1 MKRLIAGYVA
11 SFARWICRSLR
22 SLVMSQASLAS
33 CAARV
38 ASLVCRKLRLLVCRK
53 LCFASLPQA
62 SLASLPQASLAS
74 FVMLLLLV
82 LDGAT
87 ASAQEVICHRGYWD
101 TDGSAQNSIRSLVKA
116 DSIGAWGSEFD
127 VWMTADGV
135 LVVNHDET
143 FEGITIETAKWKQ
156 LKNMRLK
163 NGEPLPTLEQM
174 LECGKALKTR
184 LIVEMKPHTKREQ
197 ELEAARKIV
206 KMVKEMGLE
215 ERVEYITFSYQGM
228 KNLKELAPDGT
239 PVYYLNGEL
248 SPSQLVELG
257 VAGIDYSIGVMRDHP
272 QWIDEAHSLGMKV
285 NVWTVNSDRDMEWCI
300 NYGVDFITTN
310 APEKLQLKLAP

>member
-1 MKRLIAGYVA
+1 MRHLI
-11 SFARWICRSLR
+11 
-22 SLVMSQASLAS
+22 M
-33 CAARV
+33 
-38 ASLVCRKLRLLVCRK
+38 
-53 LCFASLPQA
+53 
-62 SLASLPQASLAS
+62 
-74 FVMLLLLV
+74 LLLV
-82 LDGAT
+82 LASVD

-101 TDGSAQNSIRSLVKA
+101 REGSAQNSIRSLVKA

-163 NGEPLPTLEQM
+163 NGEPLPKLEQM
-174 LECGKALKTR
+174 LECGKGLKTR
-184 LIVEMKPHTKREQ
+184 LIVEMKPHTNRSQ
-197 ELEAARKIV
+197 ERKAAEKIV
-206 KMVKEMGLE
+206 KMVKKLGLE
-215 ERVEYITFSYQGM
+215 DRVEYITFSYQGM
-228 KNLKELAPDGT
+228 KDLKKYAPEGT

-248 SPSQLVELG
+248 SPSQLAELG
-257 VAGIDYSIGVMRDHP
+257 MAGIDYNIGMMREHP
-272 QWIDEAHSLGMKV
+272 EWIDEAHSLGMKV
-285 NVWTVNSDRDMEWCI
+285 NVWTVNSDRDMDWCI

>member
-1 MKRLIAGYVA
+1 MKRLM
-11 SFARWICRSLR
+11 L
-22 SLVMSQASLAS
+22 
-33 CAARV
+33 
-38 ASLVCRKLRLLVCRK
+38 
-53 LCFASLPQA
+53 
-62 SLASLPQASLAS
+62 
-74 FVMLLLLV
+74 MLLLV
-82 LDGAT
+82 ASVA

-101 TDGSAQNSIRSLVKA
+101 TEGSAQNSLRSLVKA

-156 LKNMRLK
+156 LKNLRLK
-163 NGEPLPTLEQM
+163 NGEKLPTLEQM
-174 LECGKALKTR
+174 LKCGKSLKTR
-184 LIVEMKPHTKREQ
+184 LIVEMKPHTDRAQ

-206 KMVKEMGLE
+206 KMVKKMRLE
-215 ERVEYITFSYQGM
+215 DRVEYITFSYQGM
-228 KNLKELAPDGT
+228 KNLKELAPEGT

-248 SPSQLVELG
+248 SPSQLAELK
-257 VAGIDYSIGVMRDHP
+257 VAGIDYSIKVMREHP
-272 QWIDEAHSLGMKV
+272 QWIDEAHALGMKV

-310 APEKLQLKLAP
+310 APERLQQKLMP

>member
-1 MKRLIAGYVA
+1 MRRL
-11 SFARWICRSLR
+11 
-22 SLVMSQASLAS
+22 M
-33 CAARV
+33 
-38 ASLVCRKLRLLVCRK
+38 
-53 LCFASLPQA
+53 
-62 SLASLPQASLAS
+62 
-74 FVMLLLLV
+74 MLLLAIAFV
-82 LDGAT
+82 T

-101 TDGSAQNSIRSLVKA
+101 ADGSAQNSIRSLVKA

-135 LVVNHDET
+135 LVVNHDAT
-143 FEGITIETAKWKQ
+143 FEGVTIETAKWKQ
-156 LKNMRLK
+156 LKDKRLK

-174 LECGKALKTR
+174 LECGKGLKTR
-184 LIVEMKPHTKREQ
+184 LIVEMKPHTSREQ

-206 KMVKEMGLE
+206 KMVKKMGLE
-215 ERVEYITFSYQGM
+215 DRVEYITFSLQGM

-248 SPSQLVELG
+248 SPLQLAEFG
-257 VAGIDYSIGVMRDHP
+257 MAGIDYSIKVMREHP

-300 NYGVDFITTN
+300 NYGVDYITTN
-310 APEKLQLKLAP
+310 APEKLQHKLLP